1 MMSKNEQVLTH
12 PRNETEEA
20 ALHRTEEFKIDSY
33 FLSVNNQ
40 KWLSEEFNDLEE
52 DFIEIINNVPD
63 YYPTILELC
72 NIYRKTEN
80 FSKYRQM
87 LDYALKIYP
96 EDEFFLIMNAEYYY
110 DMKNFA
116 AARKELTAL
125 TARGIKPPKVM
136 KLLGGVYLNF
146 KEKNLAIESFKE
158 YLKSSGGD
166 ASLRR
171 EVVRMFFES
180 GDFINTLLELKDLAP
195 CDKNAEMKKIEAVC
209 LYYKEDYKKALGVF
223 TSIYRHYSE
232 DIFTLM
238 YLGDI
243 CLRLKKNYR
252 AEYYWER
259 ALKIEPKTPEERAY
273 AARINLFINE
283 YEQAIKLIDY
293 NFKKT
298 ANHYLSIFTMG
309 LINLCEDKFHLAAAH
324 WLRVYKEKHD
334 LFNFEFELTKKTLK
348 PERVGE
354 FISKISEAEYSGLCA
369 HIKERC
375 DIR

>member
-12 PRNETEEA
+12 PRSEIEEA
-20 ALHRTEEFKIDSY
+20 ALYKTEEFKIDSY
-33 FLSVNNQ
+33 FLSVNNK
-40 KWLSEEFNDLEE
+40 KWLFEEFNDLEE

-72 NIYRKTEN
+72 NVYRKIEKS
-80 FSKYRQM
+80 SKYREM

-96 EDEFFLIMNAEYYY
+96 GDEIFLIMDAEYHY
-110 DMKNFA
+110 DSKNFA
-116 AARKELTAL
+116 AARKALTAL
-125 TARGIKPPKVM
+125 NARGIKPPKVM

-146 KEKNLAIESFKE
+146 KEKTLAIETFKE
-158 YLKSSGGD
+158 YFKSSGGD
-166 ASLRR
+166 ASLRL
-171 EVVRMFFES
+171 EVIRMFFES
-180 GDFINTLLELKDLAP
+180 GDFINTLLELKDVAP
-195 CDKNAEMKKIEAVC
+195 CDKNAELKKIEAVC
-209 LYYKEDYKKALGVF
+209 LYYKEDYKKALSVF
-223 TSIYRHYSE
+223 TSIYRHYSD

-259 ALKIEPKTPEERAY
+259 ALKLEPKTPEERAY

-283 YEQAIKLIDY
+283 YGQAVKLIDY

-309 LINLCEDKFHLAAAH
+309 LINLCEDKFHLAASH
-324 WLRVYKEKHD
+324 WSRVFKEKND
-334 LFNFEFELTKKTLK
+334 LFNFEFELTKKSLK
-348 PERVGE
+348 TERVIE
-354 FISKISEAEYSGLCA
+354 FISKVSQDEYSGLCA
-369 HIKERC
+369 HIKDRC